1 VNPPLPRLSLIV
13 AYARNRTIGRD
24 NQLPWRLPPD
34 LAHFKRTTLG
44 HPIIMGR
51 RTWDSLPRALPGR
64 LNVVVSRNADYNAP
78 GATVVTSLE
87 AALAAVAGADE
98 AFVVGGEQLYR
109 MALPLAQRVI
119 ATELGVDVAG
129 DAVFPPL
136 PADWVEAERLPQP
149 AHEGLPYDFVT
160 YLRPA

>member
-1 VNPPLPRLSLIV
+1 MNPPLPRLSLIV

-51 RTWDSLPRALPGR
+51 RTWESLPRALPGR
-64 LNVVVSRNADYNAP
+64 LNIVISRNPAYEAP
-78 GATVVTSLE
+78 GATVVGSLE
-87 AALAAVAGADE
+87 HALAAVGEADE
-98 AFVVGGEQLYR
+98 VFVIGGEQLYR
-109 MALPLAQRVI
+109 LALPLARRVV

-129 DAVFPPL
+129 DAVFPKL
-136 PADWVEAERLPQP
+136 PPGWVETERLSQP
-149 AHEGLPYDFVT
+149 AHDGLPYAFVT
-160 YLRPA
+160 YLRQN